1 MATIKRSFELHKLE
15 PHPAASQW
23 PRWCPQRQSLPSR
36 APPQLHRQPLA
47 RSCGIPAARSHTQ
60 QAPPDTRHPWRAVR
74 PSVNVC
80 KSGLFLATLVG
91 KHIAAFLSSTLR
103 TCEHGCRRWTEGALH
118 SPATATI
125 SASGQPL
132 QNMYMH
138 FSAAATHLLATRG
151 LMPAALPLLPV
162 RQKCLSGRF
171 TESTPVGLNGFAP
184 GLVSIRGYTA
194 LCRGTAHALGVT

>member
-1 MATIKRSFELHKLE
+1 M
-15 PHPAASQW
+15 
-23 PRWCPQRQSLPSR
+23 
-36 APPQLHRQPLA
+36 
-47 RSCGIPAARSHTQ
+47 
-60 QAPPDTRHPWRAVR
+60 R

-91 KHIAAFLSSTLR
+91 KHNAAFLSSTHR

-138 FSAAATHLLATRG
+138 FSAATTHLLATRG
-151 LMPAALPLLPV
+151 LMTAALPLLPV
-162 RQKCLSGRF
+162 RKKENS
-171 TESTPVGLNGFAP
+171 VAGL
-184 GLVSIRGYTA
+184 
-194 LCRGTAHALGVT
+194 

>member
-1 MATIKRSFELHKLE
+1 MNFTSLNRTRLLLNGRDGALRDRVSHRGHLYSYIGSRWRARADSPLQEVIRSR
-15 PHPAASQW
+15 PHRTPGT
-23 PRWCPQRQSLPSR
+23 P
-36 APPQLHRQPLA
+36 
-47 RSCGIPAARSHTQ
+47 GG
-60 QAPPDTRHPWRAVR
+60 AVR

-91 KHIAAFLSSTLR
+91 KHNAAFLSRTHR
-103 TCEHGCRRWTEGALH
+103 TCEHGCRRWIEGALR

-162 RQKCLSGRF
+162 RKKMSQWQVHRK
-171 TESTPVGLNGFAP
+171 
-184 GLVSIRGYTA
+184 
-194 LCRGTAHALGVT
+194 AHQSA